1 MRSMLHGTDV
11 GPLPLHSHVGG
22 DVVLLQVSAFSKQCD
37 SSKQEHPGCKGLS
50 VILMHTLPASHGEFI
65 GGFALHSQVGGDVVL
80 LQVSAL
86 SRQCKASK
94 HEHAG
99 CSGRSVRFKHT
110 LSVSHG
116 PKVGEL
122 FSQTQVEGYMV
133 VLQASALS

>member
-11 GPLPLHSHVGG
+11 GPLPLLSHVGG

-99 CSGRSVRFKHT
+99 CPGRSVRFKHT
-110 LSVSHG
+110 LSGSHG

-122 FSQTQVEGYMV
+122 FSHTQVEGDMV
-133 VLQASALS
+133 VLQASELS